1 VSWQPELEL
10 PVLRQMRGLP
20 GDALDALTRLLARIC
35 EDPYERLHSMTAGED
50 PRERIAEIG
59 DAGWIEFR
67 VDEPAELIRV
77 HALVW
82 TG

>member
-1 VSWQPELEL
+1 MSWRPELEL

-20 GDALDALTRLLARIC
+20 GDTLGALAQLLARIC
-35 EDPYERLHSMTAGED
+35 EDPYERVHSMAAGQD
-50 PRERIAEIG
+50 PRERMAEIG

-67 VDEPAELIRV
+67 VDEAAELIRV

-82 TG
+82 IG